1 MKCDDTECK
10 MWHFIQLCEIIRRL
24 EIETLRVN
32 EMNGNA
38 SFGTY
43 LAE

>member
-10 MWHFIQLCEIIRRL
+10 MSHFIQLCEIIRRL

-32 EMNGNA
+32 EMKDKD
-38 SFGTY
+38 SFDTY
-43 LAE
+43 VAE